1 MSKHQIYI
9 ILGLVSVAL
18 LGIIGIQIDQIS
30 KAIALHEKNFNAGV
44 NDALNQVVDRVYSN
58 SVQTKYFR
66 LSRQIG
72 IADSEG
78 NFGPS
83 INTESN
89 KPLLKEIPSVGD
101 ISSSSPRRVLIRDS
115 VSYVREQET
124 LINEDSVIWGPDER
138 NWVYV
143 SDGSDSLFQNVGFE
157 MRGDPRIV
165 KIMSAAIKG
174 AHADALVPEEKI
186 DSLQLDTLIRDA
198 LRGKGIYQSF
208 EYAIGTFNKKLI
220 SFKESSQDIS
230 IFLSSQ
236 HRVELFPYLGL
247 PDKRYL
253 FLLFPDENIVA
264 LKSVWIQAGASML
277 FSFIILFCMG
287 VTVRTILRQKKLSEM
302 KNDFINNMTHE
313 LKTPIATISLA
324 ADALKTPQIQAS
336 EEGVLRYIG
345 IIKEENQRM
354 NRQVERVLQ
363 AARFDRKEIIL
374 KKEAVDMHQL
384 IQKAA
389 QNIALQVSQ
398 RDGQLLMNL
407 DATVHELYGDRVH
420 LTNIIYNLLDNANKY
435 SPEEPDINLSTFNE
449 GDKFVIRVSDKG
461 QGINKADLPHIF
473 TRFYRVSTG
482 DLHDVKGFGLG
493 LSYVKDIVEAHGGTI
508 SVQSTPGKGS
518 TFEVS
523 LPMNETKDESHFTRR
538 R

>member
-1 MSKHQIYI
+1 MS
-9 ILGLVSVAL
+9 LAL
-18 LGIIGIQIDQIS
+18 MGIIGIQIDQIS

-44 NDALNQVVDRVYSN
+44 NDALNQVVDLVYRN

-72 IADSEG
+72 VADSEG
-78 NFGPS
+78 NFGAEMNPGG
-83 INTESN
+83 NN
-89 KPLLKEIPSVGD
+89 PLLKEIPTTGD
-101 ISSSSPRRVLIRDS
+101 RPSTNPRRVLIRDS

-143 SDGSDSLFQNVGFE
+143 SDGSDSLFQNVGIE
-157 MRGDPRIV
+157 LRGDPRIV

-174 AHADALVPEEKI
+174 AHADALVPEESI
-186 DSLQLDTLIRDA
+186 DSLQIDTLIHDA
-198 LRGKGIYQSF
+198 LTDQGIYQSF
-208 EYAIGTFNKKLI
+208 EYAIGTLNTRLI
-220 SFKESSQDIS
+220 SFKESSHS
-230 IFLSSQ
+230 SGLFLNSR

-247 PDKRYL
+247 TEKRYL

-264 LKSVWIQAGASML
+264 LKSVWIQAGASLL
-277 FSFIILFCMG
+277 FSTIILFCMG
-287 VTVRTILRQKKLSEM
+287 ITVRTILRQKKLSEM
-302 KNDFINNMTHE
+302 KSDFINNMTHE

-324 ADALKTPQIQAS
+324 ADALRTPQIQTS
-336 EEGVLRYIG
+336 EEGISRYIG

-363 AARFDRKEIIL
+363 AARFDRNEVLLRKE
-374 KKEAVDMHQL
+374 EVDMHQL

-389 QNIALQVSQ
+389 QNTALQVSQ

-407 DATVHELYGDRVH
+407 DASQYQINGDRVH

-435 SPEEPDINLSTFNE
+435 SPEEPDISLSTYNQ
-449 GDKFVIRVSDKG
+449 GDQFVIRISDKG
-461 QGINKADLPHIF
+461 LGINKADLPHIF

-482 DLHDVKGFGLG
+482 NLHDVKGFGLG
-493 LSYVKDIVEAHGGTI
+493 LSYVKDITEAHGGTV
-508 SVQSTPGKGS
+508 SVQSAPGKGS

-523 LPMNETKDESHFTRR
+523 LPMNES
-538 R
+538 